1 MGRASGQDEQESP
14 LRTILLLGL
23 IAGSVLLISIS
34 ALAVFI
40 VSRTSSSSS
49 GLGLLMPYN
58 VELRAL
64 PSITNRDPSVLLPST
79 VGSFNR
85 KSLNGS
91 LGAITGNV
99 SASYASGS
107 VNGMTSTASIAIKVN
122 LDAND
127 DQALTDFTRLLNGSY
142 WKRQSL
148 QQIRGAGFFQS
159 TDPKSYAIRLVF
171 MQHYWLFDVTAND
184 KLALDAFMAAFAY

>member
-1 MGRASGQDEQESP
+1 M
-14 LRTILLLGL
+14 L
-23 IAGSVLLISIS
+23 
-34 ALAVFI
+34 
-40 VSRTSSSSS
+40 
-49 GLGLLMPYN
+49 
-58 VELRAL
+58 L
-64 PSITNRDPSVLLPST
+64 PSI

-91 LGAITGNV
+91 LGAITGSV

-107 VNGMTSTASIAIKVN
+107 VNGITSTASIAIKVN

-127 DQALTDFTRLLNGSY
+127 DQALTDFTRLLNSSS

-159 TDPKSYAIRLVF
+159 TDPKSNAIRLVF
-171 MQHYWLFDVTAND
+171 VQHYWLFDVTAND